1 MLSKCQSRSV
11 MLLASTAVQIL
22 FLFFLKEESLDWSV
36 NETRLSERLYW
47 FHIIDTIFLSSII
60 ETSDDDIGE

>member
-1 MLSKCQSRSV
+1 
-11 MLLASTAVQIL
+11 MLLASFAVQIL

-36 NETRLSERLYW
+36 NEPRLSERLYW

-60 ETSDDDIGE
+60 EISDDDIGE